1 MQTNEFTPPADPSTP
16 EQAPRIK
23 IFGLGGAGIKV
34 MELLSASEFAGAGR
48 VAIATEA
55 ASLAVTTAS
64 EKLLLETRELRGLGT
79 GGDPERGR
87 VLAEEQTD
95 QLRALCQDAEMIF
108 IVTALGGGAGT
119 GISPVLARIARD
131 SGALVLAFVITPF
144 KCEGSLRNQMAMEGL
159 ERLRNKCDGLICLPN
174 ECLSKML
181 TPQTSVLVAFEMGN
195 RLLADAIRGIW
206 RLLIRKG
213 LIEITFADLA
223 SVLRNQ
229 HAHCMFAVAE
239 ASGPDRADLAVSR
252 LFEHPML
259 PGGDA
264 LSRSE
269 TVLVSLTAGPDLSM
283 AELSTISSQITSRC
297 PAARVVVGAAVGSD
311 FGDCLGVTIIASCPA
326 DGEGEQI
333 QIERIT
339 RPIQQAVEPV
349 IRMVE
354 PTQPIPLEAPATRSS
369 SEPGTAKP
377 GSRTKKSHSQLQ
389 QGQLPLQIVSKGGFG
404 EPTIH
409 RGEDL
414 DIPTYIRR
422 GVSLN

>member
-1 MQTNEFTPPADPSTP
+1 MQTNELTPSANPPAP
-16 EQAPRIK
+16 EQGPRIK

-34 MELLSASEFAGAGR
+34 MELLSGSEFASAGR

-55 ASLAVTTAS
+55 ASLTVTTAS

-87 VLAEEQTD
+87 VLAEEQAD
-95 QLRALCQDAEMIF
+95 QLRTLCQDAEMIF

-144 KCEGSLRNQMAMEGL
+144 KCEGSLRNQLAMEGL

-174 ECLSKML
+174 ECLSKMV
-181 TPQTSVLVAFEMGN
+181 TPQTSVLVAFDRGN

-206 RLLIRKG
+206 RLLMHKG

-223 SVLRNQ
+223 AVLRNQ
-229 HAHCMFAVAE
+229 HAHCVFAVAE

-264 LSRSE
+264 LSRSG

-297 PAARVVVGAAVGSD
+297 PSARVVVGAAVGPD
-311 FGDCLGVTIIASCPA
+311 FGDCLRVTVIASCPQE
-326 DGEGEQI
+326 GEGEQV
-333 QIERIT
+333 QVERIT
-339 RPIQQAVEPV
+339 RPMQQPVEPV
-349 IRMVE
+349 SRMVE
-354 PTQPIPLEAPATRSS
+354 PSPTLPLEVPESRSTP
-369 SEPGTAKP
+369 EVLTGRPVPKP
-377 GSRTKKSHSQLQ
+377 KKGGSQLR
-389 QGQLPLQIVSKGGFG
+389 QGQLPLDIVSKGGFG

>member
-1 MQTNEFTPPADPSTP
+1 MQTNELTPSANPRAP

-34 MELLSASEFAGAGR
+34 MELLSASEFASAGR

-55 ASLAVTTAS
+55 ASLLVTTAPD
-64 EKLLLETRELRGLGT
+64 KLLLETRELRGLGT

-87 VLAEEQTD
+87 VLAEEQAD
-95 QLRALCQDAEMIF
+95 QLRALCQDAELIF

-144 KCEGSLRNQMAMEGL
+144 KCEGSLRNQLAMEGL

-174 ECLSKML
+174 ECLSKMV

-239 ASGPDRADLAVSR
+239 ASGPNRADLAVSR

-297 PAARVVVGAAVGSD
+297 PSARVVVGAAVGSD
-311 FGDCLGVTIIASCPA
+311 FGDCLGVTVIASCAP
-326 DGEGEQI
+326 EGEV
-333 QIERIT
+333 ERVQVERVT
-339 RPIQQAVEPV
+339 RLMQQPVEPV
-349 IRMVE
+349 SRTVE
-354 PTQPIPLEAPATRSS
+354 PSPILPLEVP
-369 SEPGTAKP
+369 E
-377 GSRTKKSHSQLQ
+377 SRTKPEVLAGRPGPKSKKGGAQLR
-389 QGQLPLQIVSKGGFG
+389 QGQLPLDIVSKGGFG